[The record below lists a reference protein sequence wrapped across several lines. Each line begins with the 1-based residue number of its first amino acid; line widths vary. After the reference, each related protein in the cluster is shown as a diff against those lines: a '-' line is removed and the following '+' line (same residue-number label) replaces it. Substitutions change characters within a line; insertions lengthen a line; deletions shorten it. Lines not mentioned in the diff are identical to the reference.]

1 MKIRR
6 AKAADITALAA
17 LEQKHLLDEL
27 AADKRDNSL
36 QGQSFTQADL
46 TTLVNQH
53 WVVVAEVEGEII
65 GYVIAGRWS
74 FFKQWPIYRN
84 LLNRLPRLDY
94 ERAKLTEKNCCQYG
108 PIWIN
113 SSHRGQGIFEALVAL
128 LKKLVANELSYM
140 LTFIAEDNGGSFAA
154 HTRKGGMQVIDYI
167 SFDGRDYYL
176 LVLPTSESYF

>member
-1 MKIRR
+1 MNIRR
-6 AKAADITALAA
+6 AKTSDIAALAA
-17 LEQKHLLDEL
+17 LEQQHLQDEL

-36 QGQSFTQADL
+36 QGQSFSQADL

-53 WVVVAEVEGEII
+53 WVVVAEVEGEIM

-84 LLNRLPRLDY
+84 LLNRLPRLEY

-108 PIWIN
+108 PIWID
-113 SSHRGQGIFEALVAL
+113 SRHRGKGIFESLVAFV
-128 LKKLVANELSYM
+128 KKQVGNELAYM
-140 LTFIAEDNGGSFAA
+140 LTFIAEDNVGSFAA
-154 HTRKGGMQVIDYI
+154 HTRKGGMQVVDYI

-176 LVLPTSESYF
+176 LVLPTSECYF

>member
-6 AKAADITALAA
+6 AKASDITALVA
-17 LEQKHLLDEL
+17 LEQTHLQDEL
-27 AADKRDNSL
+27 VAEQRDNSL

-53 WVVVAEVEGEII
+53 WVVVAEVEDTIV

-94 ERAKLTEKNCCQYG
+94 DRAKLTENNCCQYG
-108 PIWIN
+108 PIWID
-113 SSHRGQGIFEALVAL
+113 SRHRGQGIFEALVAFV
-128 LKKLVANELSYM
+128 KKQVGNELPYM
-140 LTFIAEDNGGSFAA
+140 LTFIAEDNAGSFAA
-154 HTRKGGMQVIDYI
+154 HTRKGGMQVVDYI
-167 SFDGRDYYL
+167 SFDERDYYL
-176 LVLPTSESYF
+176 LVLPTSDSFF